1 MTRYGAIAKSIDA
14 AIQAKVFFVGSSSA
28 AFLGDLLNTFP
39 NDNDGVTRVVTSIT
53 AVLALCEVNR
63 GDVIYVLPG
72 YTETVTAAITINKAG
87 VSIIGLGN
95 GTLRP
100 TITGNGT
107 IDAVNITADN
117 VTFDNFHFA
126 APETDDQTAA
136 LNQALERWS
145 KAWRTKDVP
154 TYLSMYAADF
164 APQQDMDLR
173 TWAENRSARIT
184 GKRKI
189 QHQIRDLQIVKEGMV
204 ATAQFTQLY
213 ADERIQ
219 MMNRKTMK
227 WVFRDGRWWISK
239 ETSD

>member
-1 MTRYGAIAKSIDA
+1 MSARLLFVKRSRKRNQLILLVSLMLALV
-14 AIQAKVFFVGSSSA
+14 VFM
-28 AFLGDLLNTFP
+28 LGRIDLLPMWASSTES
-39 NDNDGVTRVVTSIT
+39 GEVLGTTSKPVHQPVQALSQLNIEAT
-53 AVLALCEVNR
+53 SEQVPVKPSASPLPADTLQAAVP
-63 GDVIYVLPG
+63 IQSSPQ
-72 YTETVTAAITINKAG
+72 
-87 VSIIGLGN
+87 
-95 GTLRP
+95 
-100 TITGNGT
+100 
-107 IDAVNITADN
+107 
-117 VTFDNFHFA
+117 
-126 APETDDQTAA
+126 ETDDQTAA